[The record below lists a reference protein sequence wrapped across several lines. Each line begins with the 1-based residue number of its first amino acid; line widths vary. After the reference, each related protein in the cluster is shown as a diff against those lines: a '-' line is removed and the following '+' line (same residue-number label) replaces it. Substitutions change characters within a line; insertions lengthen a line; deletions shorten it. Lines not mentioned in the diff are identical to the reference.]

1 MKRLSL
7 FFTLAGG
14 IFLMAFCME
23 SSSKP
28 MNENKRSLH
37 EYSVADINGNNF
49 DFSQLKGKKVMVV
62 NTASKCGLTPQYE
75 ALEALYKTYQSSNF
89 EIIAFPSNNFMG
101 QEPGSEEEILMFCK
115 RNYGVTFPLM
125 SKVDVKGKSKCSVYK
140 FLTEKSLN
148 GIQDSEVKW
157 NFQKYL
163 IDEKGFLNKVISPR
177 TAPNDPEIISWIE
190 N

>member
-1 MKRLSL
+1 MKKLSL
-7 FFTLAGG
+7 LFILVSG

-23 SSSKP
+23 SNSKP
-28 MNENKRSLH
+28 MNENEISLH
-37 EYSVADINGNNF
+37 EYTVEDING
-49 DFSQLKGKKVMVV
+49 DAYAFSQLKGKKVMVV

-75 ALEALYKTYQSSNF
+75 ALEALYKTYESSNF
-89 EIIAFPSNNFMG
+89 IIVAFPSNNFMG
-101 QEPGSEEEILMFCK
+101 QEPGSDAEILTFCK
-115 RNYGVTFPLM
+115 KNYGVTFPLM
-125 SKVDVKGKSKCSVYK
+125 SKVDVKGKGKCSVYK

-148 GIQDSEVKW
+148 GLQDSEVKW

-177 TAPNDPEIISWIE
+177 TAPNDSEIIAWIE